1 MALEVQAIGLE
12 WEEGCNIIVGQSHFI
27 KTVEDVAEIM
37 NSSVPGVEYGL
48 AFCESSGPCLI
59 RTEGNDEKLVGQ
71 AAECARRV
79 GAGHSFYLILRKA
92 FPINVLNQIK
102 ACQEVARI
110 FCATANPLQVLVV
123 ETELGRGIVG
133 VVDGYPPKGVE
144 GPKDKE
150 ERKRMLRTFGYK
162 F

>member
-1 MALEVQAIGLE
+1 MALEVQAIELE

-37 NSSVPGVEYGL
+37 NSSVPGAEYGL
-48 AFCESSGPCLI
+48 AFCEASGPCLI
-59 RTEGNDEKLVGQ
+59 RTEGNDEKLVEQ
-71 AAECARRV
+71 ATECARRV

-102 ACQEVARI
+102 DCQEVCRI
-110 FCATANPLQVLVV
+110 FCATANPLQILAVD
-123 ETELGRGIVG
+123 TGRGRGIVG
-133 VVDGYPPKGVE
+133 VVDGYYPKGVE

-150 ERKRMLRTFGYK
+150 DRKQILRKFGYK

>member
-1 MALEVQAIGLE
+1 MALEVQAIGLQ

-37 NSSVPGVEYGL
+37 NSSVPGAEYGL
-48 AFCESSGPCLI
+48 AFCEASGPCLI
-59 RTEGNDEKLVGQ
+59 RTEGNDPKLVEQ
-71 AAECARRV
+71 ATECARLV

-110 FCATANPLQVLVV
+110 FCATANSLQVLVV
-123 ETELGRGIVG
+123 ETDQGRGIVG
-133 VVDGYPPKGVE
+133 VVDGFSPKGVE

-150 ERKRMLRTFGYK
+150 DRRQILRKFGYK

>member
-1 MALEVQAIGLE
+1 MALEVQAVGLE

-27 KTVEDVAEIM
+27 KTVEDVAEIL

-48 AFCESSGPCLI
+48 AFCEASGPCLI

-79 GAGHSFYLILRKA
+79 ASGHSFFLILRKA

-110 FCATANPLQVLVV
+110 FCATSNPLQILVV
-123 ETELGRGIVG
+123 ETGQGRGIVG
-133 VVDGYPPKGVE
+133 VVDGFVPKGVE
-144 GPKDKE
+144 GPKDRE
-150 ERKRMLRTFGYK
+150 ERKQMLRKFGYK

>member
-1 MALEVQAIGLE
+1 MALEVQAIGLQ

-27 KTVEDVAEIM
+27 KTVEDLAEIL
-37 NSSVPGVEYGL
+37 NSSVPGAEYGL
-48 AFCESSGPCLI
+48 AFCEASGPCLI
-59 RTEGNDEKLVGQ
+59 RTEGNDQRLVEQ
-71 AAECARRV
+71 ATECARII

-110 FCATANPLQVLVV
+110 FCATANPLQVLVA
-123 ETELGRGIVG
+123 ETEQGRGIIG
-133 VVDGYPPKGVE
+133 VVDGYSPKGVE
-144 GPKDKE
+144 GPKDRE
-150 ERKRMLRTFGYK
+150 DRRQILRKFGYK